1 MQYLP
6 HHFFIIILPIIKMV
20 FLTKEALENLKVYK
34 YHGTPLTPLCR
45 LLNWLLW
52 EPIAKWLPSWLAP
65 NTITIISSLS
75 MIISIGLLCYQAD
88 VDLKS
93 QPSTGYLALALFGY
107 WFYDLLDCLD
117 GKQARNLKVSSPL
130 GQLLDHGLDGSVNV
144 FTTAMI
150 NIIFSGNFH
159 TWEPFFVTFA
169 IMTLH
174 FYAAWTEKKCGIMRT
189 SFGGFGVHEF
199 THFNYLHIVLTMVYG
214 YEFWDY
220 ELFGFKLRF
229 LHCVY
234 LSITYVTLLPM
245 YLYENLVIVGIS
257 SFATIFP
264 MLQMYLAGWL
274 LYSSEVY
281 KGCLIFVLLSI
292 GSIIGVMNVDHTV
305 RNTTKE
311 DFNYLR
317 ADSTLFLMAS
327 IGIYY
332 FRSHVL
338 AVDAVYGLFV
348 VSFVYFWVFTIGVTL
363 TISRFLDIPLF
374 SVKKPKTS

>member
-1 MQYLP
+1 
-6 HHFFIIILPIIKMV
+6 MV
-20 FLTKEALENLKVYK
+20 FLSKEALENLKVYK

-45 LLNWLLW
+45 LLNWMLW
-52 EPIAKWLPSWLAP
+52 EPISKWLPVWLAP

-88 VDLKS
+88 VDLNS
-93 QPSTGYLALALFGY
+93 QPGVAYLGFALFGY

-117 GKQARNLKVSSPL
+117 GKQARNLKLSSPL

-159 TWEPFFVTFA
+159 NWEPFFVTFA

-199 THFNYLHIVLTMVYG
+199 THFNYLHIILTMIYG
-214 YEFWDY
+214 YEFWDN
-220 ELFGFKLRF
+220 EIFGYKLR
-229 LHCVY
+229 LVLCVY
-234 LSITYVTLLPM
+234 LSITYYLFRYVTLLPM
-245 YLYENLVIVGIS
+245 YLYENLVMVGVKS
-257 SFATIFP
+257 YTTVFP

-281 KGCLIFVLLSI
+281 KGHLIFVLLSI

-311 DFNYLR
+311 DFQYFR
-317 ADSTLFLMAS
+317 SDSTLFLIFSFA
-327 IGIYY
+327 IYL
-332 FRSHVL
+332 FRSEVFVTQMIYVL
-338 AVDAVYGLFV
+338 FAV
-348 VSFVYFWVFTIGVTL
+348 SHTYFWIFTIGVTL
-363 TISRFLDIPLF
+363 TISRFLEIPLF
-374 SVKKPKTS
+374 SVKKIKNN